1 MSSKSRNTSAR
12 LTPSPYDTYVSP
24 LATRNASERM
34 LRLWSARH
42 KFNTWRRIWLAV
54 AEAQHE
60 MGLPVTKE
68 QVEELRAVVERKNS
82 DGSVGITDDEIRL
95 AEKYERELRHDV
107 MAHVHAL
114 GDSCPKAKGIIHLG
128 MTSQDVVC
136 NADLLVVRE
145 AVRLAMSKLTLVAC
159 DLSTFA
165 DRWKS
170 VPCLGFTHYQPA
182 QPVTIGR
189 RAAVWSHDLYL
200 CERRRNE
207 TIHLR
212 GFRGATGTQA
222 SFVAFQQGGRRKQ
235 SPLGACYSA
244 IAEWERSAKGI
255 DPGTTRYQY
264 ARTAERVVRDLNRS
278 NSIHLLADDNASAF
292 SLLQAAGWDKSH
304 WYSTFNQYLSHL
316 ESVLPSVRSSLQK
329 FMSGSSQDVVDI
341 SSNTWHELE
350 ERIFKSLR
358 VEPSTF
364 AITSQTYPR
373 VIDTFI
379 LADLAS
385 TAAVLHKIAT
395 DIRLLCNR
403 KELDEPFEDKQ
414 IGSSAMPYKRN
425 PMRCERICGLTRFVM
440 NLVGNA
446 YDTAATQWL
455 ERTLDDSSNRRLSLP
470 EAFLALDGALDL
482 MHNVASG
489 LIVHEATVRKNL
501 MAELPFMATENI
513 LMACVKL
520 GGDRQHYH
528 EIIRVHAQAAGM
540 RVKQEGLDNDLLDR
554 LKADPHFQST
564 ARGGKLTGELDWE
577 GVMDPMKYV
586 GRSVEQTERF
596 IREVVEPL
604 REQYK
609 DELADLDDSGPRV

>member
-1 MSSKSRNTSAR
+1 MT
-12 LTPSPYDTYVSP
+12 SPYDTYTSP
-24 LATRNASERM
+24 LASRNASREM
-34 LRLWSARH
+34 LRLWSPRH

-60 MGLPVTKE
+60 ITKDQPTPLVTKE
-68 QVEELRAVVERKNS
+68 QVEELRAVVNRP
-82 DGSVGITDDEIRL
+82 GGITDEEMKA

-136 NADLLVVRE
+136 NADTLTILESSKLLLVKATRAISTITDFAIRWVQ
-145 AVRLAMSKLTLVAC
+145 VPTLA
-159 DLSTFA
+159 
-165 DRWKS
+165 
-170 VPCLGFTHYQPA
+170 FTHYQPA
-182 QPVTIGR
+182 QPTTVGR
-189 RAAVWSHDLYL
+189 RAALWAYEIDLCL
-200 CERRRNE
+200 SRLEDHAQSE
-207 TIHLR
+207 TFRPLFR
-212 GFRGATGTQA
+212 GLRGATGTQA
-222 SFVAFQQGGRRKQ
+222 SFLELFEGDGN
-235 SPLGACYSA
+235 
-244 IAEWERSAKGI
+244 GI
-255 DPGTTRYQY
+255 DLM
-264 ARTAERVVRDLNRS
+264 E
-278 NSIHLLADDNASAF
+278 
-292 SLLQAAGWDKSH
+292 AGFLDRLTNYPRWVPKH
-304 WYSTFNQYLSHL
+304 
-316 ESVLPSVRSSLQK
+316 K
-329 FMSGSSQDVVDI
+329 
-341 SSNTWHELE
+341 
-350 ERIFKSLR
+350 
-358 VEPSTF
+358 
-364 AITSQTYPR
+364 ITSQTYPR

-385 TAAVLHKIAT
+385 TASVLHKIAT

-403 KELDEPFEDKQ
+403 KELDEPFEDTQ

-489 LIVHEATVRKNL
+489 LIVHEAMVRKNL

-528 EIIRVHAQAAGM
+528 ELIRVHAQAAGM
-540 RVKQEGLDNDLLDR
+540 RVKQEGKDNDLLDR
-554 LKADPHFQST
+554 LKADKNFWSKS
-564 ARGGKLTGELDWE
+564 RGGPLSAELDWD

-596 IREVVEPL
+596 LKEVVKPL

-609 DELADLDDSGPRV
+609 DALAGLEESSPRV

>member
-1 MSSKSRNTSAR
+1 MTA
-12 LTPSPYDTYVSP
+12 PSPYDSYSSP
-24 LATRNASERM
+24 LATRNASEQM
-34 LRLWSARH
+34 LRLWSPRH

-54 AEAQHE
+54 AETQHE
-60 MGLPVTKE
+60 LGLPVTKE
-68 QVEELRAVVERKNS
+68 QIEELRAVVNRP
-82 DGSVGITDDEIRL
+82 GGITDAEMKA

-114 GDSCPKAKGIIHLG
+114 GDSCPRAKGVIHLG

-136 NADLLVVRE
+136 NADFVVLHQSVDLIRAKVARLV
-145 AVRLAMSKLTLVAC
+145 
-159 DLSTFA
+159 LSLGEQA
-165 DRWKS
+165 SRHAR
-170 VPCLGFTHYQPA
+170 VPALGFTHYQPA
-182 QPVTIGR
+182 QPVTVGR
-189 RAAVWSHDLYL
+189 RAAMWASDLRL
-200 CERRRNE
+200 TLERLDGLHPYHGALVGSLFGILRP
-207 TIHLR
+207 R

-222 SFVAFQQGGRRKQ
+222 SFLALMNDHARVEAFERAALERAMDGLLPTFERNLCVPPGEFEDHPAGISEPHARIPGDAN
-235 SPLGACYSA
+235 PLGT
-244 IAEWERSAKGI
+244 EVRF
-255 DPGTTRYQY
+255 DP
-264 ARTAERVVRDLNRS
+264 S
-278 NSIHLLADDNASAF
+278 
-292 SLLQAAGWDKSH
+292 
-304 WYSTFNQYLSHL
+304 
-316 ESVLPSVRSSLQK
+316 
-329 FMSGSSQDVVDI
+329 M
-341 SSNTWHELE
+341 
-350 ERIFKSLR
+350 
-358 VEPSTF
+358 
-364 AITSQTYPR
+364 ITGQTYPR

-385 TAAVLHKIAT
+385 VASVLHKIAT

-489 LIVHEATVRKNL
+489 LIVHEAMVRKNL

-528 EIIRVHAQAAGM
+528 ELIRRHAQAAGL

-554 LKADPHFQST
+554 LKADRNFQSR
-564 ARGGKLTGELDWE
+564 ARGGALSAELDWDNLL
-577 GVMDPMKYV
+577 DPMKYI

-596 IREVVEPL
+596 IKEVVEPL
-604 REQYK
+604 REQYGEAVAK
-609 DELADLDDSGPRV
+609 LEYSGPKV

>member
-1 MSSKSRNTSAR
+1 MT
-12 LTPSPYDTYVSP
+12 SPYDTYTSP
-24 LATRNASERM
+24 LASRNASKEM
-34 LRLWSARH
+34 LRLWSPRH

-60 MGLPVTKE
+60 LGLPVTKE
-68 QVEELRAVVERKNS
+68 QVEELRAVVNRP
-82 DGSVGITDDEIRL
+82 GGITDEEMKA

-136 NADLLVVRE
+136 NAERLILADSLGLICTKAGRLICGMASQS
-145 AVRLAMSKLTLVAC
+145 AVYLRTP
-159 DLSTFA
+159 T
-165 DRWKS
+165 
-170 VPCLGFTHYQPA
+170 LGFTHYQPA
-182 QPVTIGR
+182 QPLTVGR
-189 RAAVWSHDLYL
+189 RIAQWAYELSL
-200 CERRRNE
+200 CYSRLDSAYRYNYSKG
-207 TIHLR
+207 L
-212 GFRGATGTQA
+212 RGATGTQA
-222 SFVAFQQGGRRKQ
+222 SFLALAADVARSTQQEESSVVAGLEQRVFE
-235 SPLGACYSA
+235 SLGFS
-244 IAEWERSAKGI
+244 G
-255 DPGTTRYQY
+255 
-264 ARTAERVVRDLNRS
+264 
-278 NSIHLLADDNASAF
+278 HASRWSF
-292 SLLQAAGWDKSH
+292 DGWDTDRQH
-304 WYSTFNQYLSHL
+304 ALT
-316 ESVLPSVRSSLQK
+316 
-329 FMSGSSQDVVDI
+329 
-341 SSNTWHELE
+341 T
-350 ERIFKSLR
+350 
-358 VEPSTF
+358 
-364 AITSQTYPR
+364 QTYPR
-373 VIDTFI
+373 VVDTFI

-385 TAAVLHKIAT
+385 TASVLHKIAT

-489 LIVHEATVRKNL
+489 LIVHEAMVKKNL

-528 EIIRVHAQAAGM
+528 ELIRVHAQAAGL
-540 RVKQEGLDNDLLDR
+540 RVKQEGKDNDLLDR
-554 LKADPHFQST
+554 LNADKNFWSK
-564 ARGGKLTGELDWE
+564 ARGGPLVAELDWD

-596 IREVVEPL
+596 LKEVVEPL

-609 DELADLDDSGPRV
+609 DALAGLEESSPRV

>member
-1 MSSKSRNTSAR
+1 MTSS
-12 LTPSPYDTYVSP
+12 YDTYSSP
-24 LATRNASERM
+24 LASRNASPEM
-34 LRLWSARH
+34 LRLWSPRH

-60 MGLPVTKE
+60 LGLPVTKE
-68 QVEELRAVVERKNS
+68 QVEELRTVVNRP
-82 DGSVGITDDEIRL
+82 GGITDEEMKA

-136 NADLLVVRE
+136 NADALTIRHAQCLVELKIAKVQI
-145 AVRLAMSKLTLVAC
+145 ALADGAAK
-159 DLSTFA
+159 
-165 DRWKS
+165 WKS
-170 VPCLGFTHYQPA
+170 LPTLGFTHYQPA
-182 QPVTIGR
+182 QPTTVGR
-189 RAAVWSHDLYL
+189 RLANWAYDLVHAQWGGWPKY
-200 CERRRNE
+200 
-207 TIHLR
+207 R
-212 GFRGATGTQA
+212 GLKGATGTQA
-222 SFVAFQQGGRRKQ
+222 SFLALCNGDQARVDELELRFMFRVFNE
-235 SPLGACYSA
+235 LD
-244 IAEWERSAKGI
+244 
-255 DPGTTRYQY
+255 DPGIHESSRSQFEQELR
-264 ARTAERVVRDLNRS
+264 ALREGIRDEGVVGC
-278 NSIHLLADDNASAF
+278 LAMFTHN
-292 SLLQAAGWDKSH
+292 LTG
-304 WYSTFNQYLSHL
+304 
-316 ESVLPSVRSSLQK
+316 
-329 FMSGSSQDVVDI
+329 
-341 SSNTWHELE
+341 
-350 ERIFKSLR
+350 
-358 VEPSTF
+358 
-364 AITSQTYPR
+364 QTYPR
-373 VIDTFI
+373 VEDACVLSS
-379 LADLAS
+379 LAGTAS
-385 TAAVLHKIAT
+385 VLHKIAT
-395 DIRLLCNR
+395 DIRLLSNR

-489 LIVHEATVRKNL
+489 LIVHEAMVRKNL

-528 EIIRVHAQAAGM
+528 ELIRVHAQAAGL
-540 RVKQEGLDNDLLDR
+540 RVKQEGLDNDLLER
-554 LKADPHFQST
+554 LKADKNFQSK
-564 ARGGKLTGELDWE
+564 ARGGTLTAELDWE

-596 IREVVEPL
+596 IKEVVEPL
-604 REQYK
+604 RAQY
-609 DELADLDDSGPRV
+609 ADAIANLGTSGPRV

>member
-1 MSSKSRNTSAR
+1 M
-12 LTPSPYDTYVSP
+12 SPYDTYSSP
-24 LATRNASERM
+24 LASRNASPEM
-34 LRLWSARH
+34 LRLWSPRH

-60 MGLPVTKE
+60 LGLPVSAE
-68 QVEELRAVVERKNS
+68 QVAELRAVVERP
-82 DGSVGITDDEIRL
+82 GPPQGITDEEMKA

-136 NADLLVVRE
+136 NADLLVLRDSLRLVGEKIDR
-145 AVRLAMSKLTLVAC
+145 AVLSLGEFAHAHRDVPTLGC
-159 DLSTFA
+159 
-165 DRWKS
+165 
-170 VPCLGFTHYQPA
+170 THYQPA
-182 QPVTIGR
+182 QPLTVGR
-189 RAAVWSHDLYL
+189 RAAQWAYELEITHWNLR
-200 CERRRNE
+200 ERSAE
-207 TIHLR
+207 LVSGGR
-212 GFRGATGTQA
+212 GLKGATGTQA
-222 SFVAFQQGGRRKQ
+222 SFLALFGG
-235 SPLGACYSA
+235 
-244 IAEWERSAKGI
+244 
-255 DPGTTRYQY
+255 D
-264 ARTAERVVRDLNRS
+264 
-278 NSIHLLADDNASAF
+278 ASKV
-292 SLLQAAGWDKSH
+292 DE
-304 WYSTFNQYLSHL
+304 L
-316 ESVLPSVRSSLQK
+316 ESRFMESV
-329 FMSGSSQDVVDI
+329 FDNDADWQDMYQF
-341 SSNTWHELE
+341 TG
-350 ERIFKSLR
+350 
-358 VEPSTF
+358 
-364 AITSQTYPR
+364 QTYPR
-373 VIDTFI
+373 LHDTI
-379 LADLAS
+379 VLSRLAT

-489 LIVHEATVRKNL
+489 LIVHEAMVRKNL

-528 EIIRVHAQAAGM
+528 ELIRVRAQAAGL
-540 RVKQEGLDNDLLDR
+540 RVKDEGLDNDLLDR
-554 LKADPHFQST
+554 LKADPAFGPP
-564 ARGGKLTGELDWE
+564 ALKGALDWE
-577 GVMDPMKYV
+577 GVMDPMKYI

-596 IREVVEPL
+596 IKDIVEPL
-604 REQYK
+604 RTQFGEAIAK
-609 DELADLDDSGPRV
+609 LGTSGPRV

>member
-1 MSSKSRNTSAR
+1 MT
-12 LTPSPYDTYVSP
+12 SPYDTYSSP
-24 LATRNASERM
+24 LASRNASPEM
-34 LRLWSARH
+34 LRLWSPRH

-60 MGLPVTKE
+60 LTSSPTVREGQGGAAPMSAPLVTRE
-68 QVEELRAVVERKNS
+68 QVEELRAVVNRP
-82 DGSVGITDDEIRL
+82 GGITDEEMKA
-95 AEKYERELRHDV
+95 AERYERELRHDV

-136 NADLLVVRE
+136 NADMLIIRAAVSLTRE
-145 AVRLAMSKLTLVAC
+145 RLAAAIRALGEQANLYAGLPTL
-159 DLSTFA
+159 
-165 DRWKS
+165 
-170 VPCLGFTHYQPA
+170 GYTHYQPA
-182 QPVTIGR
+182 QPLTVGR
-189 RAAVWSHDLYL
+189 RAAQWAHDLDL
-200 CERRRNE
+200 CRERISRE
-207 TIHLR
+207 CEGGYMFPLLYR
-212 GFRGATGTQA
+212 GLRGATGTQA
-222 SFVAFQQGGRRKQ
+222 SFLALCGGRSLDVDRLSSLFHQQLDLIGRADWREALVGQPNLSDSDREEVRKFNARAEAE
-235 SPLGACYSA
+235 LGARLY
-244 IAEWERSAKGI
+244 
-255 DPGTTRYQY
+255 T
-264 ARTAERVVRDLNRS
+264 
-278 NSIHLLADDNASAF
+278 HNAGEF
-292 SLLQAAGWDKSH
+292 E
-304 WYSTFNQYLSHL
+304 LS
-316 ESVLPSVRSSLQK
+316 
-329 FMSGSSQDVVDI
+329 G
-341 SSNTWHELE
+341 
-350 ERIFKSLR
+350 
-358 VEPSTF
+358 
-364 AITSQTYPR
+364 QTYPR
-373 VIDTFI
+373 VVDTFI

-385 TAAVLHKIAT
+385 TASVLHKIAT
-395 DIRLLCNR
+395 DIRLLSNR

-425 PMRCERICGLTRFVM
+425 PMRCERICGLSRFVM

-489 LIVHEATVRKNL
+489 LIVHEAMVRKNL

-528 EIIRVHAQAAGM
+528 ELLRVHAQAAGM

-554 LKADPHFQST
+554 LKADMNFWSK
-564 ARGGKLTGELDWE
+564 ARGGPLSAELDWD

-596 IREVVEPL
+596 IKEVVEPL
-604 REQYK
+604 RAQYGEAIAK
-609 DELADLDDSGPRV
+609 LGTSGPRV